1 MPENNSSQGRRNP
14 LVRQNHLGRRAPNE
28 SLAASLSA
36 LAVQRARA
44 ANPANRALHHQEEG
58 PSAMVGRRLPTVNAG
73 RLGTFEATARS
84 EHKER
89 QKLREASVAGSRLQ
103 KAVVRS
109 AVETRDL
116 TVESHADAVKR
127 RQAQQENRVAT
138 RTRSNAVTSNEPSI
152 DRGLKG
158 KHIAASL
165 AGAALQKAGRD
176 EFEANRE
183 QRIEQFI
190 SSYKQDKD
198 SRSTTAQSARA
209 LRTAGKGLDT
219 AGKVSGA
226 LGADAAGGVALATSV
241 AGSGA
246 NFASAALYARDARL
260 AREDVASIN
269 RSGEYTIRDTD
280 KAEARLN
287 AAVNFEENAIS
298 QARQQEL
305 AAAIG
310 NRKKGY
316 ITADQKTRRE
326 ISQADAA
333 FDDIKADRAL
343 ADGVSGAAGV
353 AGGAIID
360 ASKAVEN
367 LAAHAGQQAAQAGGS
382 GSENVG
388 GIFFESGTNLAQ
400 GSTQGGLDTA
410 AGELIDRL
418 GRGAVL
424 GAAKKAGGR
433 AARRAEN
440 VLRDENKNVAFEAR
454 SNAYGRAVARTDDKM
469 ARRIQKFARSAGQQ
483 QKIKRVAGRRP
494 LASRTQRL

>member
-1 MPENNSSQGRRNP
+1 MPENNSSQGGRSP
-14 LVRQNHLGRRAPNE
+14 LVRQNHIGRPAPNV
-28 SLAASLSA
+28 SPAASNA

-58 PSAMVGRRLPTVNAG
+58 PSAMVGKYLPTVNAG
-73 RLGTFEATARS
+73 RFGTFEATARS

-109 AVETRDL
+109 AVEETRDL

-138 RTRSNAVTSNEPSI
+138 RTRSNAVTRNEPSI

-158 KHIAASL
+158 KHIAARL

-246 NFASAALYARDARL
+246 NFASAALYARDASL

-269 RSGEYTIRDTD
+269 RSGEYTIRDAV
-280 KAEARLN
+280 KAQTRLN
-287 AAVNFEENAIS
+287 AAVDNKDIS
-298 QARQQEL
+298 QARGEDL
-305 AAAIG
+305 AAAIR

-360 ASKAVEN
+360 ASKKVEN
-367 LAAHAGQQAAQAGGS
+367 LAAQAGQQAAQAGGF

-388 GIFFESGTNLAQ
+388 GLFFESGTNLAQ

-424 GAAKKAGGR
+424 GAAQKAGGG

>member
-14 LVRQNHLGRRAPNE
+14 LVRQNHIGRPAPTV
-28 SLAASLSA
+28 SPAASNA

-58 PSAMVGRRLPTVNAG
+58 PSAMVGKYLPTVNAG
-73 RLGTFEATARS
+73 RFGTFEATARS

-109 AVETRDL
+109 AVEETRDL

-138 RTRSNAVTSNEPSI
+138 RTRSNAVTRNEPSI

-158 KHIAASL
+158 KHIAARL

-190 SSYKQDKD
+190 SSYKQDKE

-246 NFASAALYARDARL
+246 NFASAALYAKDASL

-269 RSGEYTIRDTD
+269 RSGEYTIRDAV
-280 KAEARLN
+280 KAQARLN
-287 AAVNFEENAIS
+287 AAVDNEDIS

-360 ASKAVEN
+360 AAKKVEN
-367 LAAHAGQQAAQAGGS
+367 LAAQAGQQAAQAGGF

-388 GIFFESGTNLAQ
+388 GLFFESGTNLAQ
-400 GSTQGGLDTA
+400 GSTQGGLDTT

-424 GAAKKAGGR
+424 GAAQKAGGR